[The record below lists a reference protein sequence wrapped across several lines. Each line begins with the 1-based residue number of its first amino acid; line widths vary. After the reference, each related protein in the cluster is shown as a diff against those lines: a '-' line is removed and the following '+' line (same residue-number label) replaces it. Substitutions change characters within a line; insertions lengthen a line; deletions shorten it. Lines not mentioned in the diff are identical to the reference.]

1 MSGYTTTPKLALRK
15 PTVGAD
21 NDLWGGDLN
30 LNADIIDNLAP
41 LASPVFTGAPSL
53 PAGAIAVTAAPG
65 DADTSVATTA
75 FVAAAVT
82 AIPVSGGGITNTG
95 GTLSNAGVLSV
106 DTATGAI
113 LIGAGLQRTTQ
124 TLSVKPATVS
134 TLGGV
139 IAGGGITI
147 NAGGTISAA
156 AGGGGGT
163 VTGIT
168 AGTGLTANT
177 VAGGTITAA
186 GTLAVSPA
194 TTLALGGIIAGG
206 GTTINAGG
214 TLSVS
219 GGGGMTGPIV
229 AGTGLTGGTITT
241 TGTIGLAAATGA
253 VIGGVITG
261 AGITNTSGTISA
273 TTGTVTS
280 VVAGT
285 GLTGGTITATGTVGL
300 AAATA
305 SVIGGVIT
313 GANVNNTAGTISVA
327 AIPASLPPSGAAS
340 GDLTGT
346 YPAPT
351 LTTTGVAAN
360 SYTYTALT
368 VDAKGRITAASNG
381 TAPPTINTITTPLMD
396 GAAAIGTLTTY
407 ARPDHVHPTDTSRY
421 AATNPSGFIS
431 AVTGTAPGI
440 SVTAGTTIANTGV
453 LSVDTATGA
462 LLLGAGLVRNAQTLT
477 SGAVV
482 SATAPTVP
490 DNTLWFDSTGGQL
503 YIKYNDG
510 NTSQFVSAT
519 NLAGG
524 SVLTTVGLTGSLTDT
539 LPVGTYDLGPVIQ
552 GGTVVNSYAHVAS
565 GTLTYTAAIG
575 APGSLTNVTGMV
587 ALTAATTT
595 SDSVGTATA
604 LNVLT
609 AGQHLWVIVGGTAAP
624 GATVFFTVRVP

>member
-1 MSGYTTTPKLALRK
+1 
-15 PTVGAD
+15 VGAE

-41 LASPVFTGAPSL
+41 LASPVFTGSPSL
-53 PAGAIAVTAAPG
+53 PAGTVAITAAPG

-75 FVAAAVT
+75 FVSAAVT

-285 GLTGGTITATGTVGL
+285 GLTGGTSTAPGTVGL